1 MRSSKSALF
10 LMELIIVIA
19 FFALASAVCM
29 RLFVH
34 AHLVSKQSAD
44 LNMAVGAAQSAAE
57 CLRAADG
64 DLERMTKLIPGAQ
77 KLGENEMQVL
87 YGKNWEP
94 GGGDYRLSL
103 YLTREG
109 GIVTGRIYVRG
120 AADEELY
127 SLLVDKYIPGLE
139 GS

>member
-34 AHLVSKQSAD
+34 AHLISKQSAD
-44 LNMAVGAAQSAAE
+44 LNMAVSAAQSAAE
-57 CLRAADG
+57 CLRASDG
-64 DLERMTKLIPGAQ
+64 DLERMAQLIPGAQ

-87 YGKNWEP
+87 YNSDWQP
-94 GGGDYRLSL
+94 GSGDYRLSL
-103 YLTREG
+103 HVTRQESL
-109 GIVTGRIYVRG
+109 VTGRIEVQNPAG
-120 AADEELY
+120 GELY
-127 SLLVDKYIPGLE
+127 SLLVEKYLPRRE